1 MPNFTIADK
10 GEKRIKGRCLE
21 ICFRGPVE
29 GAAHMLRNSNEDEDE
44 W

>member
-21 ICFRGPVE
+21 ICFRGPE
-29 GAAHMLRNSNEDEDE
+29 ES
-44 W
+44 WSTC